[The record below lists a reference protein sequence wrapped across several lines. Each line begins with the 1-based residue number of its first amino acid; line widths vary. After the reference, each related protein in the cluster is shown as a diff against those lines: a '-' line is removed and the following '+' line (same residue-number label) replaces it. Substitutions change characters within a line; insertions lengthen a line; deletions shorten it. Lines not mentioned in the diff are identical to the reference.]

1 MIGEVCTLNN
11 IDNKEL
17 VEVITKLILEKL
29 QQSDGKIIKE
39 VDSSGVISIKGSTV
53 KCEPFD
59 TGRAGDKVYLKDIL
73 SLDESPRLGC
83 GFMEMKNSSFP
94 WTLKYDE
101 IDYIIE
107 GTLEIIINGNK
118 IRGNAGDV
126 IFIPMNSSIEF
137 SAPDYAKF
145 IYITYPAN
153 WVNL

>member
-1 MIGEVCTLNN
+1 MNN

-17 VEVITKLILEKL
+17 VEIIAKLVLEKL
-29 QQSDGKIIKE
+29 QQHEIKIIKE
-39 VDSSGVISIKGSTV
+39 VDRSGVISIKGSTV
-53 KCEPFD
+53 KCETFD
-59 TGRAGDKVYLKDIL
+59 TGKEGDKVYLKDIL

-126 IFIPMNSSIEF
+126 IFIPVNSSIEF
-137 SAPDYAKF
+137 STPDYVKF
-145 IYITYPAN
+145 IYVTYPAN
-153 WVNL
+153 WADL